1 MRSRVHDTPPDQ
13 VWSNPAMGYS
23 LEIYFSQ
30 SCVQGSFLP
39 SLALDTLIRT
49 SQSHGS
55 ISFAVIGL
63 GVDL

>member
-1 MRSRVHDTPPDQ
+1 MTLTTSPPDQ
-13 VWSNPAMGYS
+13 VRSNPAAGYS
-23 LEIYFSQ
+23 LEICFSQ

-39 SLALDTLIRT
+39 SLALDTLIGT

-63 GVDL
+63 GVGL

>member
-1 MRSRVHDTPPDQ
+1 
-13 VWSNPAMGYS
+13 MGYS